1 MKKNNT
7 LIIILAVMLI
17 SILGTALCAFCYAQT
32 LREPALFACIAFG
45 TVAAHFLIMF
55 FSGPAVSMIF
65 GKKFNYNSPWFQQKE
80 FEKKLYKILRVK
92 KWKTKVLAYD
102 SDEYSLKKHTAEE
115 IVMNMCHA
123 EVVHEVIVVASYLPL
138 LGGLFI
144 SHWGLLLLTSF
155 VFSCFHLIFVI
166 IQRYNRPRFIRFGR
180 GHK

>member
-1 MKKNNT
+1 MKKNYT

-17 SILGTALCAFCYAQT
+17 SILGTVLCAYCYSRT
-32 LREPALFACIAFG
+32 MRESALFACIAFG

-65 GKKFNYNSPWFQQKE
+65 GKKFNYNSPWFQQKG

-102 SDEYSLKKHTAEE
+102 RDEYSLKKHTAEE
-115 IVMNMCHA
+115 IAMNMCHA

-155 VFSCFHLIFVI
+155 VFSSFHLIFVI